1 MNEIELMKTSIK
13 LILLALGLFALN
25 ANAANPTFNHK
36 GIQKGATSSSC
47 YRNPCSVVKVMD
59 FKLLKN
65 KPAYRLIKLK
75 VVGGT
80 QGWDSKKTIWN
91 HDFHDLYITCSLK
104 NPSVKIGDQT
114 TIIPINREEGV
125 PGVLYFDSTIYLQ
138 ACHNFDGDSTDAAK
152 KYGYNV
158 KEF

>member
-1 MNEIELMKTSIK
+1 MLQIIK
-13 LILLALGLFALN
+13 FLALPLALLAFN
-25 ANAANPTFNHK
+25 VNAANTSFNHK

-47 YRNPCSVVKVMD
+47 YHNPCSIVKVMN
-59 FKLLKN
+59 FKLLKDRPDH
-65 KPAYRLIKLK
+65 KLIKLK

-80 QGWDSKKTIWN
+80 QGWDSNKTIWN
-91 HDFHDLYITCSLK
+91 HNFHDLYITCSLK
-104 NPSVKIGDQT
+104 KPSIKNGNQT
-114 TIIPINREEGV
+114 TIIPINRQEGV
-125 PGVLYFDSTIYLQ
+125 PGVLYADATLYLQ